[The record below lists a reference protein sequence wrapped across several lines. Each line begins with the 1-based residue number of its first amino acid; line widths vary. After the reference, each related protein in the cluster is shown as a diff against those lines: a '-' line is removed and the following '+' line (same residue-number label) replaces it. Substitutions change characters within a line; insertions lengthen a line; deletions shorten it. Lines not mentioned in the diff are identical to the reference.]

1 MRPFIVFSTFDM
13 DQLGQK
19 SIDTTGK
26 SALKLVPHL
35 KLIRRRLRSWENLQ
49 TFVCWGGGQVCA
61 PPPLPIIQT
70 SDTPLMSYIF
80 VNFQQSPSNLAVLMI
95 YSEDDGLSLTCPPCL
110 KKAEKKSEKHRGRC
124 INWPTI
130 TITIIYLPR
139 YRLRAKVLVQN
150 PNVH

>member
-26 SALKLVPHL
+26 SALKLVPNL
-35 KLIRRRLRSWENLQ
+35 KVILYVVVCEVGKIYRRLY
-49 TFVCWGGGQVCA
+49 VGGGGKFVPL
-61 PPPLPIIQT
+61 PPPLPNIQA
-70 SDTPLMSYIF
+70 SDTPLMSYI

-110 KKAEKKSEKHRGRC
+110 KKAEKKKAKNTVEGVLTGR
-124 INWPTI
+124 
-130 TITIIYLPR
+130 
-139 YRLRAKVLVQN
+139 Q
-150 PNVH
+150 